1 MVIHARSL
9 PEDVEAAPHAA
20 RANPLESLAVPI
32 AVRDDVA
39 HLADSAT
46 AGLLYIAAEPLPSP
60 PSLVP
65 CVLGRTALALPL
77 DPRLVRHE
85 RVVVR
90 IFPLLDAAT
99 LAPWLSWW
107 QAPA

>member
-60 PSLVP
+60 PSKA
-65 CVLGRTALALPL
+65 CVVERTALAPPL
-77 DPRLVRHE
+77 VPRLVRHE
-85 RVVVR
+85 QAVVR
-90 IFPLLDAAT
+90 IILLLAAT
-99 LAPWLSWW
+99 LAPCRAW
-107 QAPA
+107 

>member
-77 DPRLVRHE
+77 GPRDRRHGQ
-85 RVVVR
+85 VVTW
-90 IFPLLDAAT
+90 ISLSLLAAT
-99 LAPWLSWW
+99 LAPWLSW
-107 QAPA
+107 

>member
-39 HLADSAT
+39 HLADCAT

-65 CVLGRTALALPL
+65 CALSRTALALAL
-77 DPRLVRHE
+77 DPRNVRHPD
-85 RVVVR
+85 VLFR
-90 IFPLLDAAT
+90 IFPLPHAAT
-99 LAPWLSWW
+99 LAPCLSW
-107 QAPA
+107 